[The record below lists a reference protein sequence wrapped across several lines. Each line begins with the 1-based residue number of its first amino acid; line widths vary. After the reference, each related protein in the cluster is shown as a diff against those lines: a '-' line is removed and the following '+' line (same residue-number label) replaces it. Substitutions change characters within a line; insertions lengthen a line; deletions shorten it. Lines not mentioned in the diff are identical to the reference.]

1 MTQHPSTHGPS
12 ETPGNEA
19 TPRRSIAIVGAGI
32 VGASAALALKRA
44 GFDVTLYS
52 ERTREELRDAVPAT
66 GTAILFGDSRSHDA
80 RIEGD
85 RYGADAA
92 FATSAVT
99 VNGGPTFD
107 APYDYEAQSVD
118 VRLRADDRIGLF
130 LDEGGSFAHR
140 RVDDAEL
147 DRIAGEND
155 VTFVATGKG
164 GLAERFPVD
173 AERSPYS
180 EPQRYLLTVTVRPAD
195 GGDVR
200 FPGRTENERSA
211 LLSIDAEEGEVF
223 VGPYLH
229 KDAGPAWV
237 LLGFAR
243 FGSESEKAYREAR
256 DSASALD
263 IFRAQHHRLF
273 PDVAPQIDALE
284 VIDSDEYSWLKG
296 AVTPT
301 VRRPVARTDSGG
313 LLVSLGDTAIAVDPI
328 AGQGA
333 QLGAIQVAALADA
346 LREQP
351 GEWDEELFTRLFDTH
366 WERHGKPSVEATSLF
381 LGDPKYAEVV
391 GSFFGRAAENP
402 AAGTALFDLLSVPGP
417 VLGLRGEEDVVRFV
431 RTFEGRRTAVPAAS
445 PQVTASTHV

>member
-1 MTQHPSTHGPS
+1 M
-12 ETPGNEA
+12 
-19 TPRRSIAIVGAGI
+19 
-32 VGASAALALKRA
+32 
-44 GFDVTLYS
+44 
-52 ERTREELRDAVPAT
+52 
-66 GTAILFGDSRSHDA
+66 
-80 RIEGD
+80 
-85 RYGADAA
+85 
-92 FATSAVT
+92 
-99 VNGGPTFD
+99 
-107 APYDYEAQSVD
+107 
-118 VRLRADDRIGLF
+118 
-130 LDEGGSFAHR
+130 
-140 RVDDAEL
+140 
-147 DRIAGEND
+147 
-155 VTFVATGKG
+155 
-164 GLAERFPVD
+164 
-173 AERSPYS
+173 
-180 EPQRYLLTVTVRPAD
+180 
-195 GGDVR
+195 
-200 FPGRTENERSA
+200 
-211 LLSIDAEEGEVF
+211 
-223 VGPYLH
+223 
-229 KDAGPAWV
+229 
-237 LLGFAR
+237 
-243 FGSESEKAYREAR
+243 
-256 DSASALD
+256 
-263 IFRAQHHRLF
+263 
-273 PDVAPQIDALE
+273 
-284 VIDSDEYSWLKG
+284 IDSDEYSWLKG

>member
-1 MTQHPSTHGPS
+1 MTQHSSTQGPS
-12 ETPGNEA
+12 ETPANNGTRA
-19 TPRRSIAIVGAGI
+19 PRPIAVVGAGI

-52 ERTREELRDAVPAT
+52 ERTREELRDEVPAT
-66 GTAILFGDSRSHDA
+66 GTAILFGDSREHDA

-118 VRLRADDRIGLF
+118 VRLRADDRIGKF
-130 LDEGGSFAHR
+130 LDEGGRFAHR

-147 DRIAGEND
+147 DSIAGEHD
-155 VTFVATGKG
+155 VTLVATGKG

-173 AERSPYS
+173 AERSPYT
-180 EPQRYLLTVTVRPAD
+180 EPQRYLLTVTVRTAD
-195 GGDVR
+195 GSDVR
-200 FPGRTENERSA
+200 FPGRTENDRSA
-211 LLSIDAEEGEVF
+211 LLSIDPEDGEVF

-229 KDAGPAWV
+229 KDAGPSWV

-243 FGSESEKAYREAR
+243 FGSETEKAYRGAH
-256 DSASALD
+256 DAASALD

-273 PDVAPQIDALE
+273 PDVAPQIETLD
-284 VIDSDEYSWLKG
+284 VIDSDEHSWLKG

-301 VRRPVARTDSGG
+301 VRKPVARTDSGG
-313 LLVSLGDTAIAVDPI
+313 LLVAIGDTAIAVDPI

-346 LREQP
+346 LREET
-351 GEWDEELFTRLFDTH
+351 GEWDEELFKRLFDAH
-366 WERHGKPSVEATSLF
+366 WEGHGKPSVEATSLF

-417 VLGLRGEEDVVRFV
+417 VLGLRGEEDVDRFV
-431 RTFEGRRTAVPAAS
+431 RTFEERGATVSA
-445 PQVTASTHV
+445 